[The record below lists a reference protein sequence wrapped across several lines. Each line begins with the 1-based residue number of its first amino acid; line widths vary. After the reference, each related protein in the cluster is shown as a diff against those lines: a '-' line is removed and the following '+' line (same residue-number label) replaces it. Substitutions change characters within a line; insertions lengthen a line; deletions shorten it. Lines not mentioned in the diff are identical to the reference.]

1 MEQTQQER
9 LKLFCKA
16 ELKLSDELDLKLER
30 ILRQVTSRI
39 LDFCN
44 REDLPTSLEDMVV
57 SIVVDMLKADGT
69 VEVKQ
74 EINSISRGDTTI
86 AYRNTGIS
94 AVGKALSTAD
104 FVKNFE
110 SQLVKYKKLK
120 KLR

>member
-1 MEQTQQER
+1 MEQSQQER
-9 LKLFCKA
+9 LKLDCKA
-16 ELKLSDELDLKLER
+16 ELKLADEFDLKLER
-30 ILRQVTSRI
+30 IIRQVTSRI

-44 REDLPTSLEDMVV
+44 RDDLPLSLEDMVI
-57 SIVVDMLKADGT
+57 SIVGDMLKADGT
-69 VEVKQ
+69 IETKQ
-74 EINSISRGDTTI
+74 VLNSISRGDTTI
-86 AYRNTGIS
+86 AYANTGVS